1 MRLSPEYISVIKN
14 SILEYIPEAEIFLYG
29 SRTDDSKKGG
39 DIDLLVKV
47 QQEPERIIK
56 SQIKTQIFNKIGEQ
70 KIDIIY
76 KSPEKNSSF
85 IKLIELEALPL

>member
-1 MRLSPEYISVIKN
+1 MRLSPEYVSVIKN

-76 KSPEKNSSF
+76 KCPEKNSSF
-85 IKLIELEALPL
+85 IELIELEAIPL